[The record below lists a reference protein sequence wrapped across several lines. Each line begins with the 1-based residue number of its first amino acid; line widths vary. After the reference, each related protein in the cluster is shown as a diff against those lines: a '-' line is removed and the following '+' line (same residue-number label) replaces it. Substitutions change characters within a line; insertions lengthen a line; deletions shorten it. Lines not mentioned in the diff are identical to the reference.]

1 MFSHALLAT
10 WFAAASAPARSSVGC
25 ADTTHLWIPMTD
37 SVALWRKRDSLDWRG
52 PTYVAMK
59 HELLLAKECA
69 KGWRR
74 VIVKDGSMHWAPQA
88 KLVRYE
94 PKAMAAAMDLGA
106 GKIEGYLDNPQ
117 AVYILQEDANAM
129 AGIDLER
136 SFIGG
141 STGGAVDPTFGT
153 SAGKPGSAPSPALE
167 KRGAPA
173 HREGGAQ
180 KSSGLRAG
188 VTDDNQQFGA
198 FLEFLGKQGATVQ
211 RVDADVQ
218 ERLRIRVVDSKG
230 RGIPDARILF
240 SSKLDPRWD
249 KQQVHMPDHALSVGG
264 GSGSPI
270 RTKVGV
276 LFPDK
281 NRLTDPER
289 DGLLESGRTLANGTY
304 WLYPSHWFQKAAFA
318 SLKIAGWNDTSFL
331 VDRNGPR
338 EIEVRVPDSLRRT
351 KDMPVDLVF
360 VMDATSSMSSE
371 IDRLKSAISILEMN
385 LTSMPA
391 RPRLRF
397 GLVQFR
403 DSGDDFRVRKI
414 PLTSDADSFAQAL
427 EKIEAGGG
435 GDTPEDLQ
443 SALDTL
449 VHGMEWSERG
459 IRLAF
464 VVTDAPPHLDY
475 GQMFTY
481 ADAAHAA
488 RHKGIKIHTIGT
500 GGLVLQGEVA
510 MRQIAQTAGG
520 KYVFLTYGER
530 GESDGGHEAS
540 VSHHTGDNWVS
551 EKLETALLRLAREEI
566 ARIADVPPVDSSG
579 WFDAKRTS
587 EDSRDTVLSE
597 LFRQATKELVD
608 YSSGPLG
615 DSQTVAVLPTVA
627 ELDTL
632 KAAAKILEQNLTLSV
647 SRSRNFRL
655 VDRGNIGTVLREIA
669 FQQSGAVDGSKVA
682 ETGRLLGAKHLI
694 ASGLVRRGDRYELF
708 LKLLRVETGEVL
720 SATRCRIDRKLVD

>member
-1 MFSHALLAT
+1 MFSPVLLAT
-10 WFAAASAPARSSVGC
+10 WFAASPAPARSSVGC
-25 ADTTHLWIPMTD
+25 ADTTHLWVPMTD
-37 SVALWRKRDSLDWRG
+37 SVAFWRERDSLDRRG
-52 PTYVAMK
+52 PTYIAMK
-59 HELLLAKECA
+59 HELLLAKECV

-74 VIVKDGSMHWAPQA
+74 VIAKDGSMHWAPQA

-94 PKAMAAAMDLGA
+94 PKAMAASMDLGA
-106 GKIEGYLDNPQ
+106 GKIDGYLDNPQ
-117 AVYILQEDANAM
+117 AVYILQEDAM
-129 AGIDLER
+129 GKPDISLDR
-136 SFIGG
+136 PFIEGAP
-141 STGGAVDPTFGT
+141 GGAMDPTFGA
-153 SAGKPGSAPSPALE
+153 SVGKPGSPAPSVLE
-167 KRGAPA
+167 ERGAPA
-173 HREGGAQ
+173 HREGGAH

-198 FLEFLGKQGATVQ
+198 FLEFLDKQGAGV
-211 RVDADVQ
+211 RHVDTRID
-218 ERLRIRVVDSKG
+218 ERFRIRIVDSKG

-240 SSKLDPRWD
+240 SDRPDPRWD
-249 KQQVHMPDHALSVGG
+249 KRFLRAPDRVLYSADRIGAPAIVRVDVQVPD
-264 GSGSPI
+264 
-270 RTKVGV
+270 R
-276 LFPDK
+276 
-281 NRLTDPER
+281 NRLTEKEKE
-289 DGLLESGRTLANGTY
+289 GLLESGRTSASGTY
-304 WLYPSHWFQKAAFA
+304 WLYPELWPRNASVAA
-318 SLKIAGWNDTSFL
+318 LRIAGWKDTAFPI
-331 VDRNGPR
+331 DRNGPR
-338 EIEVRVPDSLRRT
+338 EIEVRLPDSLRRT

-360 VMDATSSMSSE
+360 VMDATSSMSNE
-371 IDRLKSAISILEMN
+371 IDRLKKAISILEMN

-449 VHGMEWSERG
+449 MHGMDWSERG
-459 IRLAF
+459 IRVAF

-475 GQMFTY
+475 GQKFTY
-481 ADAAHAA
+481 ADAAHVA
-488 RHKGIKIHTIGT
+488 RHKGIKIHTLGV
-500 GGLVLQGEVA
+500 GGLSLQGEVA
-510 MRQIAQTAGG
+510 MRQIAQATGG

-551 EKLETALLRLAREEI
+551 EKLETALLRLARDEI
-566 ARIADVPPVDSSG
+566 SRIADVPPVDSSG
-579 WFDAKRTS
+579 WFEAKRS
-587 EDSRDTVLSE
+587 SDNSCDAVLAE
-597 LFRQATKELVD
+597 LFRQAAQELVD
-608 YSSGPLG
+608 YSSMSLG

-647 SRSRNFRL
+647 SRFRNFRL
-655 VDRGNIGTVLREIA
+655 VDRGNIGTVLRELA
-669 FQQSGAVDGSKVA
+669 LQQSGAVDGSKVA
-682 ETGRLLGAKHLI
+682 ETGKLLGAKHLI